1 MFPIKQIQRTPRIKQ
16 WSLLP
21 LVCNSFWSWQGTGG
35 FATWFAYGI
44 CGIHRAFWDHR
55 LEPQLEAAAPWESL
69 ESTKR
74 FAALHIGSSGR
85 DHWHRR
91 GLVQAMPFNVHR
103 PIWQC
108 QLMSADVSWWFWVRS
123 HIVRLVFAI
132 VHLALLDRCQRCVQ
146 TGPLMAPC
154 ASWSW
159 LLQVAFRV
167 CPRLG
172 WDSSWLR
179 KFLGFNP
186 SNKLKSWE
194 KQLTILTTSLL
205 RYGFW
210 ISMKLIDI
218 SICMHRWYKVISS
231 CIYICMIPARSH
243 CSILSW
249 GGDFDDRS
257 ILPRCAWLRFGFKD
271 LTLSACGQT

>member
-1 MFPIKQIQRTPRIKQ
+1 M
-16 WSLLP
+16 
-21 LVCNSFWSWQGTGG
+21 
-35 FATWFAYGI
+35 
-44 CGIHRAFWDHR
+44 
-55 LEPQLEAAAPWESL
+55 
-69 ESTKR
+69 
-74 FAALHIGSSGR
+74 
-85 DHWHRR
+85 
-91 GLVQAMPFNVHR
+91 
-103 PIWQC
+103 
-108 QLMSADVSWWFWVRS
+108 
-123 HIVRLVFAI
+123 VFAI

-167 CPRLG
+167 CPRLD

-249 GGDFDDRS
+249 GGDFDDRAFYRAVPGCALAS
-257 ILPRCAWLRFGFKD
+257 KTWPCQPVVKPKVCHISRQWPKRKAKQFWFEHVWTCKFNIYIYNLILHFTRRINKCVA
-271 LTLSACGQT
+271 